1 MNTDI
6 NFQFILKG
14 EIIQDLLAASVL
26 VGGCAGHRV
35 GVGVGVIGDLKR
47 RDLFTKNQQHFD

>member
-26 VGGCAGHRV
+26 VGGCARHR
-35 GVGVGVIGDLKR
+35 VGVGVIGDLKR
-47 RDLFTKNQQHFD
+47 RDLFTKNQQHLD